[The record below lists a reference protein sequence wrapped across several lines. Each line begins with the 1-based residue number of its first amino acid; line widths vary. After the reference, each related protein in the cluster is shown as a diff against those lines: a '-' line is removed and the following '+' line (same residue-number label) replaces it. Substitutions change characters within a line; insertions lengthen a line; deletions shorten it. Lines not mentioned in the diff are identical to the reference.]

1 MLQHRAVLEKNSKFR
16 QRLNEVL
23 PLDDGQLKDVS
34 LLNGAPI
41 SHIESRIFVGD
52 EDLDGAI
59 MQVERLKGYINK
71 LELQIYE
78 MNEKVSELIENVR
91 MRIHR
96 PSSDKQTAIKLHHSF
111 SLLQTQQLEREN
123 KSLKVESESM
133 NSVAKMVTDNMK
145 ESIET
150 NKR

>member
-1 MLQHRAVLEKNSKFR
+1 MLQHRAVLERNAKFR

-23 PLDDGQLKDVS
+23 PLDDGGQMRDIS

-41 SHIESRIFVGD
+41 SHVESRVFVGD

-59 MQVERLKGYINK
+59 MQVEKLKGYINK

-91 MRIHR
+91 MRGHLPAAGGR
-96 PSSDKQTAIKLHHSF
+96 PATHSLFLVIIKDAAVGEGE
-111 SLLQTQQLEREN
+111 QELEGG
-123 KSLKVESESM
+123 
-133 NSVAKMVTDNMK
+133 
-145 ESIET
+145 
-150 NKR
+150 KRKHEQCGQDGDG